1 MGRLTGTNQQ
11 FIAVNLQQPI
21 KQLARKD
28 RLWFDFGDSSTGEQ
42 AHGILKRVYEAEY
55 KEAGDNLNWTD
66 FNIKFSSQRTAEY
79 VKADIED
86 SITAYLTVHPNEG
99 HGAVGG
105 GGGGGN
111 DPADPDDEKKTSDL
125 TTYII
130 IGAAAAIIIALL
142 IPWKK
147 SKK

>member
-1 MGRLTGTNQQ
+1 MGRLTGTDQQ

-21 KQLARKD
+21 KQLVRKD
-28 RLWFDFGDSSTGEQ
+28 RLWFDFGDRSTGEQ
-42 AHGILKRVYEAEY
+42 AHGILKRVYAAEY
-55 KEAGDNLNWTD
+55 KEAGDAANWTD
-66 FNIKFSSQRTAEY
+66 FNIKFSSQQTAEY